1 MTELTIIAA
10 CDNNNGIGYQG
21 SLPWNIPR
29 DLEFVKKLSLGKCIL
44 MGRKSFESL
53 GRPLPM
59 RRNIV
64 LSRKKRCVP
73 GIEIIDNINKL
84 EILGEPE
91 LMIFGGQ
98 EVYELTLP
106 LANKIILTRVH
117 GEFKVDRFF
126 PIISPVDFFCEKQ
139 VFYPEDENNLFALTF
154 QFYIRK

>member
-29 DLEFVKKLSLGKCIL
+29 DIEFVKKLSLGKCIL

-53 GRPLPM
+53 GHPLPM

-64 LSRKKRCVP
+64 LTRKKLCVP

-84 EILGEPE
+84 EILGESE
-91 LMIFGGQ
+91 VMIFGGQ
-98 EVYELTLP
+98 QVYELTLP

-117 GEFKVDRFF
+117 GRFKVDRFF
-126 PIISPVDFFCEKQ
+126 PIIPASDFICEKQ
-139 VFYPEDENNLFALTF
+139 EFYPVDENNPFAVTF
-154 QFYIRK
+154 QFYTRK